1 MALGNFRP
9 GEYSMTYAGANV
21 GLTTSGG
28 EHLRYRVAKKKIND
42 TATYAQT
49 LIDGIYRGFD
59 HVQLMVTFKEWNTPV
74 KQAIWP
80 YSSAGAPGG
89 FDGTL
94 GIIGRLDSDLA
105 QTIVLSAVA
114 GTPAA
119 TNGPITLTAAK
130 AILSDANDIDILF
143 GPDETDVPVI
153 FDLML
158 YDDSGVKRFFK
169 LT

>member
-1 MALGNFRP
+1 MPLGTFAP

-21 GLTTSGG
+21 GLVTSGG
-28 EHLRYRVAKKKIND
+28 QHLKYRVAKKKIND
-42 TATYAQT
+42 TATYGDT
-49 LIDGIYRGFD
+49 LIDGIYRGMES
-59 HVQLMVTFKEWNTPV
+59 VQLMVTFKEWITPV
-74 KQAIWP
+74 KNAIWP

-94 GIIGRLDSDLA
+94 GTIGRLDSNLA
-105 QTIVLSAVA
+105 QTIVLTATA

-119 TNGPITLTAAK
+119 TNGPLTFTAGM
-130 AILSDANDIDILF
+130 AILSGANDIDVLF
-143 GPDETDVPVI
+143 GPDERDIPVL